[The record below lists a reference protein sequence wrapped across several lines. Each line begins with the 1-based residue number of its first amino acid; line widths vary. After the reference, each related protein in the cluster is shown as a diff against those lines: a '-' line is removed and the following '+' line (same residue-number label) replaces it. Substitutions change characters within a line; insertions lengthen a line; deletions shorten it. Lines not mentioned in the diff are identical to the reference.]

1 MLINVK
7 KLNFSTVLQ
16 YWNWF
21 YVTGFLFIFI
31 YSQEYISQDTVRI
44 ILNKLEKRGY
54 KLKAMT
60 GLGQTC
66 IWTLHKELD
75 DEWKN
80 VIL

>member
-1 MLINVK
+1 MLTSLVIELNYSASIL
-7 KLNFSTVLQ
+7 KLISC
-16 YWNWF
+16 WF
-21 YVTGFLFIFI
+21 FLLFI

-75 DEWKN
+75 DE
-80 VIL
+80 

>member
-1 MLINVK
+1 MITSLVIETDFQCFNIEID
-7 KLNFSTVLQ
+7 FM
-16 YWNWF
+16 F
-21 YVTGFLFIFI
+21 FFLLFI

-75 DEWKN
+75 DE
-80 VIL
+80 

>member
-1 MLINVK
+1 MNFIASILKLI
-7 KLNFSTVLQ
+7 LC
-16 YWNWF
+16 YWF
-21 YVTGFLFIFI
+21 FI

-75 DEWKN
+75 DE
-80 VIL
+80 

>member
-1 MLINVK
+1 MLTSLVIELNCSASIL
-7 KLNFSTVLQ
+7 KLISCCF
-16 YWNWF
+16 
-21 YVTGFLFIFI
+21 FLLFI

-75 DEWKN
+75 DE
-80 VIL
+80 

>member
-7 KLNFSTVLQ
+7 KLNFSTCTSILKLILC
-16 YWNWF
+16 YWF
-21 YVTGFLFIFI
+21 FI

-75 DEWKN
+75 DES
-80 VIL
+80 

>member
-1 MLINVK
+1 MYFNIEIDFMLLV
-7 KLNFSTVLQ
+7 
-16 YWNWF
+16 
-21 YVTGFLFIFI
+21 FLFIFI

-75 DEWKN
+75 DE
-80 VIL
+80 